1 MDDKKNAQKMGH
13 DKDQKRSEERGRS
26 GDQSSHQMP
35 GQQQPGNQ
43 QQGHQQHQEHQG
55 RRDRNERKDWKEPDP
70 KKENQGMHDDKPPE
84 NRMNRD
90 K

>member
-1 MDDKKNAQKMGH
+1 MDDKKNSQKMGH
-13 DKDQKRSEERGRS
+13 DMKDQKRSDERARS
-26 GDQSSHQMP
+26 GDQSSPQHS

-43 QQGHQQHQEHQG
+43 QQGHQQHQG
-55 RRDRNERKDWKEPDP
+55 RQNERDQGWKEPDP
-70 KKENQGMHDDKPPE
+70 KKDNHGMHDDKPPE